1 MLADTLRTLPIE
13 ALKKLVEREHEDLS
27 GPFGC
32 SWWELVRTSYEH
44 GEGFRASLT
53 PDDTTQGEASYA
65 TSPALRSRTSYLRR
79 FPREHIDTYNRRI
92 ASSTYENHVAP
103 IVDVYNGHL
112 TRRPPQRSTTVA
124 AVSAW
129 WERADAAG
137 RDVQTFVED
146 GLKRAQLY
154 GWSACLFDR
163 PAGEFARAEVSTV
176 GQWLEPEEVLDWQH
190 GRDGALDWVRL
201 GTERCEREP
210 VTGAKAEVYDY
221 TIWTRTEWARVV
233 LREAGERYTVD
244 LVDGAEHGLGRVPIA
259 VLYWQRPLSRCLYGI
274 SQVNDVVPLNLAL
287 FNRRSELT
295 HHLRSAVF
303 ALLCVNSDDDKVFQS
318 LKVGTNNGLR
328 YAVGTDAPS
337 FIAPPADVAATLAN
351 ECDGLKSSI
360 YEAAKIERP
369 RASAS
374 GGDVASGVARAYDF
388 AATEA
393 ALLSAVTNLTTWEYE
408 AAAIVALWD
417 AAPVADAGAVVT
429 RTTAE
434 TTIAYPASF
443 DAAGLARDLGAA
455 LDALDPTRVEQMLPS
470 TRRTARV
477 RLARALAP
485 DATPDEA
492 KAIED
497 EADTLYRAEL
507 AALNA
512 AADAAGPRPGGGV
525 AITQGASNTDP
536 AATGGPAP

>member
-1 MLADTLRTLPIE
+1 MLFETFDTSNAE
-13 ALKKLVEREHEDLS
+13 ELKRQLERRNDAAA
-27 GPFGC
+27 GDFGDA
-32 SWWELVRTSYEH
+32 WWRLVRASYEH
-44 GEGFRASLT
+44 GEGFRASLV

-79 FPREHIDTYNRRI
+79 FPREHIDTYLRRI
-92 ASSTYENHVAP
+92 GSSTYENHVAP

-112 TRRPPQRSTTVA
+112 TRRAPQRSSTLAAVA
-124 AVSAW
+124 AW
-129 WERADAAG
+129 WKRADAAG

-154 GWSACLFDR
+154 GWAACLFDR
-163 PAGEFARAEVSTV
+163 PRGEFARAEVDTV
-176 GQWLEPEEVLDWQH
+176 AQWLEPEEVLDWQH

-201 GTERCEREP
+201 GTERCERDP
-210 VTGAKAEVYDY
+210 VTGAEVEFHDY

-233 LREAGERYTVD
+233 LREAGEKCTVD
-244 LVDGAEHGLGRVPIA
+244 LVDGAEHGLGRVPVA

-303 ALLCVNSDDDKVFQS
+303 AVLCVNSDDEKVFQS
-318 LKVGTNNGLR
+318 LKLGTNNGIR
-328 YAVGTDAPS
+328 YAVGANAPS
-337 FIAPPADVAATLAN
+337 FIAPPPDVAATLAT

-369 RASAS
+369 RASAA

-408 AAAIVALWD
+408 AASLVALWD
-417 AAPVADAGAVVT
+417 AAPVTDAATVAAGA
-429 RTTAE
+429 TAQ
-434 TTIAYPASF
+434 TTIAYPQSF

-507 AALNA
+507 AALKA
-512 AADAAGPRPGGGV
+512 AADANGPRPGGGV
-525 AITQGASNTDP
+525 ATIPGDSNTDP
-536 AATGGPAP
+536 AATGGA

>member
-1 MLADTLRTLPIE
+1 MPLADTFNTSDPA
-13 ALKKLVEREHEDLS
+13 ALKAQLERRHDDAEGDFGAAWWKLVRA
-27 GPFGC
+27 
-32 SWWELVRTSYEH
+32 SYEH
-44 GEGFRASLT
+44 GEGFRASLA
-53 PDDTTQGEASYA
+53 PDDTTQGEASYV

-129 WERADAAG
+129 WQRADAAG
-137 RDVQTFVED
+137 RDVQAFVED

-163 PAGEFARAEVSTV
+163 PAGEFARAEVATTA
-176 GQWLEPEEVLDWQH
+176 QWLEPEEVLDWQH

-201 GTERCEREP
+201 GTERRERDP
-210 VTGAKAEVYDY
+210 VTGAKVEVYDY

-233 LREAGERYTVD
+233 LREEGERYTVD
-244 LVDGAEHGLGRVPIA
+244 LVDGAEHGLGRVPLA

-274 SQVNDVVPLNLAL
+274 SQVNDVVPLTLAL

-295 HHLRSAVF
+295 HHIRSAVF
-303 ALLCVNSDDDKVFQS
+303 ALLTVQSDDPKVFDS
-318 LKVGTNNGLR
+318 LKLGTNNGLR
-328 YAVGTDAPS
+328 YATNTNAPS
-337 FIAPPADVAATLAN
+337 FIAPPADIAATIAA

-393 ALLSAVTNLTTWEYE
+393 ALLSAVTNLATWEYE
-408 AAAIVALWD
+408 AAALVALWD
-417 AAPVADAGAVVT
+417 AAPVADAVVVVT

-455 LDALDPTRVEQMLPS
+455 LDALDPTRVGQMLPS

-497 EADTLYRAEL
+497 EAATLYRTEL

-512 AADAAGPRPGGGV
+512 TDATGPRPGGGV
-525 AITQGASNTDP
+525 ATTPGDSNPDP
-536 AATGGPAP
+536 AATGGA